1 MSGGDYR
8 VADITL
14 ADFGRKEL
22 KIAEVRRRQ
31 RRAARVE
38 KAPRARE
45 GAGGSPSFPPSTRRT
60 FAAARGQ

>member
-22 KIAEVRRRQ
+22 KIAEVRRRR

-45 GAGGSPSFPPSTRRT
+45 EQEGQSFPPSTRRK